1 MSQQESRPPE
11 FPRPSST
18 VAKNRLKSRLT
29 FTSGKP
35 QSASSALPKPRMQ
48 AGSQF
53 SGKFIASNYGS
64 RPPEVNASA
73 WLEPADD
80 QSTHTAPAD
89 EELDL
94 LSVVLGGSEDKRIS
108 GQSSVF
114 DSQIGVAG
122 TVGHNS
128 SFTSHNLLQKSH
140 ANMSS
145 VLESE
150 GHEHVVN
157 SMVTGEA
164 EFCYVDV
171 DSENPFKF
179 GITNVPKE
187 IRENRFSTLSKN
199 GLLRRLKDGDVE
211 HVPLDRFI
219 REHELY
225 NKLMELTIFKQYRL
239 WKCFSIWNRN
249 IKQHK
254 FMRYVS
260 WS

>member
-29 FTSGKP
+29 FANGKP
-35 QSASSALPKPRMQ
+35 QSASAIPKTRMQ

-53 SGKFIASNYGS
+53 SGKFLMSNDGS
-64 RPPEVNASA
+64 GNNNNNNNI
-73 WLEPADD
+73 D
-80 QSTHTAPAD
+80 TGD

-94 LSVVLGGSEDKRIS
+94 LSIVLGGSVVDDKKIFS
-108 GQSSVF
+108 NSSVL
-114 DSQIGVAG
+114 DGQANAMGSLSVD
-122 TVGHNS
+122 HNNNL
-128 SFTSHNLLQKSH
+128 TSHSLLQKSH

-145 VLESE
+145 LFESE

-157 SMVTGEA
+157 TMVSGDA

-179 GITNVPKE
+179 GITDVPKE

-199 GLLRRLKDGDVE
+199 GLLRRMKDGDVE

-225 NKLMELTIFKQYRL
+225 DKLMELTIFKQYRL

-249 IKQHK
+249 IKQYK

-260 WS
+260 TLVC